1 MSEKL
6 DSYYEQLKELN
17 DQYFD
22 GEFEQLE
29 DKVDYLIKKSF
40 LLQHLIM
47 QEDIDRVKQGTELAE
62 RTDNAISSVSEMQEG
77 IMEILKNQEEIEYLL
92 RKKGYSI

>member
-40 LLQHLIM
+40 LLQF
-47 QEDIDRVKQGTELAE
+47 RAK
-62 RTDNAISSVSEMQEG
+62 SP
-77 IMEILKNQEEIEYLL
+77 LL
-92 RKKGYSI
+92 